1 MNRLLL
7 ILFSFCSIVLVPLH
21 HSALAAAK
29 DLKITMVLWR
39 GQTEAEKAFQQ
50 GLKELGYSVQY
61 TVVNA
66 GQDRTELGRLLRE
79 EVIPNINNTDYL
91 YVYGTT
97 VASAAK
103 SIVPDKV
110 PQIFNIVAD
119 PVGAGLVQSAES
131 SGGNIA
137 GVTNE
142 IPLPLQIQTALKIF
156 PFKRL
161 GFLFNPREK
170 NSMLVRDKIAEVAKQ
185 SRFEVV
191 DLRSP
196 PAQEMLQENLQ
207 KLRDKSIAVDAIYLP
222 PDSFLVSS
230 APLIGSE
237 LRAAKIKSIA
247 SIGTFIEK
255 GALMGVVPDYEELGK
270 AAAMIVHRNQQG
282 TKLKDMPVQA
292 AKKPLLMIN
301 KTTSRALNLKI
312 PDALLKNAVT
322 VE

>member
-1 MNRLLL
+1 MMKVFLRSILIVLILAVFPPARANAEPIRVAYSSISGAMGPLWAASDFGLFKRQGLDVQLLYIGGGSVVTQALLGGDVQFVRLGASAVMQASMRGADLKMIANTINRLVFTLM
-7 ILFSFCSIVLVPLH
+7 
-21 HSALAAAK
+21 AK
-29 DLKITMVLWR
+29 PEI
-39 GQTEAEKAFQQ
+39 
-50 GLKELGYSVQY
+50 
-61 TVVNA
+61 
-66 GQDRTELGRLLRE
+66 
-79 EVIPNINNTDYL
+79 
-91 YVYGTT
+91 
-97 VASAAK
+97 K
-103 SIVPDKV
+103 SP
-110 PQIFNIVAD
+110 
-119 PVGAGLVQSAES
+119 
-131 SGGNIA
+131 
-137 GVTNE
+137 
-142 IPLPLQIQTALKIF
+142 PLPLQIQTALKIF

-230 APLIGSE
+230 AQLIGSE

-270 AAAMIVHRNQQG
+270 AAAMIVHSHQH
-282 TKLKDMPVQA
+282 
-292 AKKPLLMIN
+292 
-301 KTTSRALNLKI
+301 
-312 PDALLKNAVT
+312 
-322 VE
+322 